1 MPTTGVSGVDLY
13 SIDSDG
19 QWRFYFGGYPSGDTL
34 QYHYTNIGKDLYHD
48 RGYEF
53 RLCLPPYNTIK
64 WLEIGV
70 PENDELTF
78 IPVSPEKPIL
88 LYGTSIAQG
97 ACASRPGM
105 TWGMIL
111 QRSLGY
117 PLINLGFSGNGRLEK
132 EVLDFICEIDA
143 RLYILDCCPTS
154 RQRAKMRSRNS
165 YRTQSSKYVPPTPLR
180 SY

>member
-1 MPTTGVSGVDLY
+1 MPHMPTTGVSGVDLY

-78 IPVSPEKPIL
+78 IPYRPRNRFFYTEPRSPK
-88 LYGTSIAQG
+88 AH
-97 ACASRPGM
+97 A
-105 TWGMIL
+105 
-111 QRSLGY
+111 
-117 PLINLGFSGNGRLEK
+117 PL
-132 EVLDFICEIDA
+132 A
-143 RLYILDCCPTS
+143 R
-154 RQRAKMRSRNS
+154 A
-165 YRTQSSKYVPPTPLR
+165 
-180 SY
+180 